1 MSSEATYVRLT
12 KRSEL
17 PGSVW
22 NEHREAFTGSASE
35 GSLGYHIA
43 AGYVMDG
50 WFLEEPCVGRSMVLL
65 RFRRNGIER
74 LGVFRSSLVM
84 FVGETEIRT
93 ANSVYQLEL
102 RSFEEPP
109 QGGD

>member
-1 MSSEATYVRLT
+1 MTLEGTYVRLT
-12 KRSEL
+12 KRREL
-17 PGSVW
+17 PGSAW
-22 NEHREAFTGSASE
+22 NEHREVFTDSASE
-35 GSLGYHIA
+35 GLLGYHIA

-50 WFLEEPCVGRSMVLL
+50 WFLEDPCVGRSMVLL

-74 LGVFRSSLVM
+74 LGVFRSSLVT

-102 RSFEEPP
+102 RSFEQPP
-109 QGGD
+109 LGGD